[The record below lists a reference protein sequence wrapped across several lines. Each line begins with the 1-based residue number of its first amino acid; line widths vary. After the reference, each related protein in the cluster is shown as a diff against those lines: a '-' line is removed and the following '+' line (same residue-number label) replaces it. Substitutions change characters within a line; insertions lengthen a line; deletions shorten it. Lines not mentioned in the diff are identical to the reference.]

1 MVGAQG
7 MFDYLFNKYKPDM
20 VLATDIQDLRVQ
32 ELCDTRWSERLKEGY
47 LQYGYGRSWDSM
59 TTKGLLKHC
68 QLNWLCRVFLLR
80 DQAVGITAL
89 T

>member
-1 MVGAQG
+1 

-32 ELCDTRWSERLKEGY
+32 EICDTRWSERLKEGY

-59 TTKGLLKHC
+59 TTKGLLTLPTKLVV
-68 QLNWLCRVFLLR
+68 QSVSIK
-80 DQAVGITAL
+80 DQAVRYHSVDL
-89 T
+89 NRLL